1 MRLAA
6 KHGGGD
12 IIAANLKAVFTH
24 LAAACQFL
32 PAVAEMLSGFGFH
45 KEQIDSALDLAGVQ
59 WCLDALAERQ
69 VFVRFDGSVVSGARP
84 SSVLE
89 ACALPWGQARKLH
102 SEILDA
108 LQLQALSSL
117 RERFVHG
124 LGDAGSERALA
135 RLHSCSGEV
144 SSRWLTEFPASWWPS
159 FGDDKFLMAFRFRF
173 GIPIVPEGYTCQH
186 SQCKDRTV
194 LCGKDLDKY
203 GDHAVMCNTGP
214 FIFARHARV
223 NNTIAQ
229 ASRDAGYAA
238 LLEQVVPEL
247 GLRKKTHQSGQVTL
261 EEAFLDVERFGYPT
275 APDRLLDATV
285 RHPAAKG
292 IVKKAASQRGA
303 AASEGAA
310 CKEKRYPPRAGK
322 SVIPCA
328 LEIWGFADVKVIN
341 LLDELAVLASQRQ
354 RDRGLV
360 PTRWR
365 RKWLTSLS
373 VGLALDVGKSI
384 LAALPSLP

>member
-102 SEILDA
+102 SGILDA

-117 RERFVHG
+117 RGRFVHG

-135 RLHSCSGEV
+135 RLHSCTGEV
-144 SSRWLTEFPASWWPS
+144 SSRWLTEFPASWWPR
-159 FGDDKFLMAFRFRF
+159 FGDDKFLMAIRIRL
-173 GIPIVPEGYTCQH
+173 VYQ
-186 SQCKDRTV
+186 SYQKDI
-194 LCGKDLDKY
+194 
-203 GDHAVMCNTGP
+203 HASIRN
-214 FIFARHARV
+214 AR
-223 NNTIAQ
+223 I
-229 ASRDAGYAA
+229 G
-238 LLEQVVPEL
+238 
-247 GLRKKTHQSGQVTL
+247 QSS
-261 EEAFLDVERFGYPT
+261 
-275 APDRLLDATV
+275 
-285 RHPAAKG
+285 AAKTWTSMG
-292 IVKKAASQRGA
+292 TTLLCATLVRSSSLGMRVSTTQSLK
-303 AASEGAA
+303 
-310 CKEKRYPPRAGK
+310 PPVMLGTRRCW
-322 SVIPCA
+322 SRWCQS
-328 LEIWGFADVKVIN
+328 
-341 LLDELAVLASQRQ
+341 LA
-354 RDRGLV
+354 
-360 PTRWR
+360 
-365 RKWLTSLS
+365 
-373 VGLALDVGKSI
+373 
-384 LAALPSLP
+384 